1 MKKLRIILLLQGL
14 FLLGFTPVKGQVTSP
29 GLIAAIREVCP
40 NCIDPNGELL
50 AEARTIT
57 SLSLKVYPN
66 DINPTTTNG
75 LQGFLNLKN
84 LILKPC
90 CSSLYNYFFINFLPP
105 NLETLEVYG
114 SGFETKDNTINL
126 PSSLK
131 ELKLFGT
138 QYGSLW
144 IPKLPNSLK
153 SLSLYN
159 DVYIS
164 PNFVFTDSLKN
175 LEINR
180 TSAGYRNIKKLPTF
194 PSTLETLNITYYKEL
209 DYNMI
214 LPRNLKSLTIFRS
227 EQQKNFSQ
235 LPDSLQYLDISYCAS
250 MTTLPQLPKNLK
262 KLFTYGTKISC
273 LPVLPNGIDSLI
285 SASACI
291 PNKPSSLRYYFLQD
305 SSRAQPLICDKNN
318 SNNCQYPANVNG
330 KVYYDLNNDG
340 IQNANEPN
348 AQQIL
353 LKSTD
358 NNLTTLTDSTGKYI
372 LVGDSLK
379 TYTFSPIFSSNYFN
393 IISPLSRTIT
403 TTAASA
409 QRFDNLDFALRS
421 SGTFPDIALSLTSG
435 NARPGFNSIS
445 TLTYK
450 NVGTTTL
457 NGTITLTLDAKQTF
471 VSADVI
477 PTQNGN
483 VLTWNYTNLLPFDFK
498 NINITLKT
506 LVTTPL
512 SSLAVSTVNSTIT
525 GATDANPLNNSETTQ
540 ITVRGSYDPND
551 KQVDKTAIK
560 TVTSIATTPL
570 TYTIRFQN
578 TGNADAIRV
587 EVVDSL
593 PKKLDI
599 TSIEML
605 GASHPYEL
613 KIVSDSGK
621 VKDFTVV
628 KWTFDGIYLPD
639 STTNEKGSHGFV
651 KFRIKNDTKKMGLT
665 VDSIFNKAA
674 IYFDFNPPI
683 ITNRVRTLFSPS
695 VATTELK
702 DLGLSVFP
710 NPTSDILTINST
722 YKTVQN
728 LTIDVIN
735 TNGQVLMHQILR
747 GPNPQINVQELLSGL
762 YFLKI
767 QTAEGIGVVKIFKQ

>member
-1 MKKLRIILLLQGL
+1 
-14 FLLGFTPVKGQVTSP
+14 
-29 GLIAAIREVCP
+29 
-40 NCIDPNGELL
+40 
-50 AEARTIT
+50 
-57 SLSLKVYPN
+57 
-66 DINPTTTNG
+66 
-75 LQGFLNLKN
+75 
-84 LILKPC
+84 
-90 CSSLYNYFFINFLPP
+90 
-105 NLETLEVYG
+105 
-114 SGFETKDNTINL
+114 
-126 PSSLK
+126 
-131 ELKLFGT
+131 
-138 QYGSLW
+138 
-144 IPKLPNSLK
+144 
-153 SLSLYN
+153 
-159 DVYIS
+159 
-164 PNFVFTDSLKN
+164 
-175 LEINR
+175 
-180 TSAGYRNIKKLPTF
+180 
-194 PSTLETLNITYYKEL
+194 
-209 DYNMI
+209 
-214 LPRNLKSLTIFRS
+214 
-227 EQQKNFSQ
+227 
-235 LPDSLQYLDISYCAS
+235 
-250 MTTLPQLPKNLK
+250 
-262 KLFTYGTKISC
+262 
-273 LPVLPNGIDSLI
+273 
-285 SASACI
+285 
-291 PNKPSSLRYYFLQD
+291 
-305 SSRAQPLICDKNN
+305 
-318 SNNCQYPANVNG
+318 
-330 KVYYDLNNDG
+330 
-340 IQNANEPN
+340 
-348 AQQIL
+348 
-353 LKSTD
+353 
-358 NNLTTLTDSTGKYI
+358 
-372 LVGDSLK
+372 
-379 TYTFSPIFSSNYFN
+379 
-393 IISPLSRTIT
+393 
-403 TTAASA
+403 
-409 QRFDNLDFALRS
+409 
-421 SGTFPDIALSLTSG
+421 
-435 NARPGFNSIS
+435 
-445 TLTYK
+445 LTYK

-483 VLTWNYTNLLPFDFK
+483 VLTWNYTNLMPFDFK

-506 LVTTPL
+506 LVTATL
-512 SSLAVSTVNSTIT
+512 NSTAITIANSTIT
-525 GATDANPLNNSETTQ
+525 GATDANPINNSETTQ

-747 GPNPQINVQELLSGL
+747 GLNPQINVQELLSGL

-767 QTAEGIGVVKIFKQ
+767 QTSEGIGVVKILKQ